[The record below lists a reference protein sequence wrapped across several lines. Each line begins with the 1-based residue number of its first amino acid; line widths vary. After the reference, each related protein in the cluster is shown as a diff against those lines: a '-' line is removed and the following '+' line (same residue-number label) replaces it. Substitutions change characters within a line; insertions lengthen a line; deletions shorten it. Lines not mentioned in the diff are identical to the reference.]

1 MATNKYRG
9 EKGYGVKNPNA
20 MSDGDEFGKGQIGDN
35 GQVGSLTDINTRI
48 QVINKNKFGETN
60 KYPDFE

>member
-1 MATNKYRG
+1 MATNKYSG
-9 EKGYGVKNPNA
+9 ENGYGVTNPNA